1 MSNRQRPYHHGDL
14 RKALIDKA
22 IVIIEAEGAEQVTLR
37 RLGREVGVSPMAAY
51 RHFESKEDL
60 LQHVAR
66 QGFVKL
72 TEVLQKADEGVLHER
87 LLNQGVDYIQFAISH
102 PAHYRVMFSTL
113 NMGDWNEA
121 LTRAGQVAF
130 QAMADTITA
139 MSHKYRLRNRLTA
152 AEAALI
158 CWSNVHGVAELLLSG
173 KLPDMLSF
181 ENFSRKSCRAVA
193 EGLFEL

>member
-1 MSNRQRPYHHGDL
+1 MASGKSSYHHGDL
-14 RKALIDKA
+14 RKALIDQA
-22 IVIIEAEGAEQVTLR
+22 ISIIEEEGAEQVTLR

-51 RHFESKEDL
+51 RHFASKEDL
-60 LQHVAR
+60 LQYVAQ
-66 QGFVKL
+66 QGFVTL
-72 TEVLQKADEGVLHER
+72 TEILQSADDSPLHER
-87 LLNQGVDYIQFAISH
+87 LLSQGVNYIQFAISH

-113 NMGDWNEA
+113 NMGDWNDA
-121 LTRAGQVAF
+121 LTRAGQLAF
-130 QAMADTITA
+130 QTMADTITA

-158 CWSNVHGVAELLLSG
+158 CWSNVHGVSELLLSG